1 MPIEIIYNAT
11 NLNSVADNVGI
22 FNGQNQGF
30 GWDNHFK
37 QNNSNFP
44 AGLLITSPANANII
58 IDNDVIDA
66 TINDQD
72 FNPGTILQGL

>member
-1 MPIEIIYNAT
+1 MPIEIIYNST
-11 NLNSVADNVGI
+11 NINAAADNAGI

-44 AGLLITSPANANII
+44 AGLFITSPANANII
-58 IDNDVIDA
+58 IDNDGIDG

-72 FNPGTILQGL
+72 FNPGIIFQGF